1 MYVYLCTLL
10 KFTFTCFPT
19 SAIRSWLWDT
29 FGSYNCEFALRNFLE
44 EFFGLVEWWCL
55 EAQGRS
61 PGRRELTQGVTL
73 VASSGLRVQNS
84 TAPPTIALRW
94 GGGYYR
100 ARGELRDAVIQLTP
114 EFGKSKFQTQSCIF
128 LLAFN
133 LFPWFKSVF
142 GSHFWTFFFTHLW
155 NRARWE
161 KGGGHDSRLGPRSG
175 YLREEQYFLI

>member
-1 MYVYLCTLL
+1 MEIDNMLCSVHQRISLE
-10 KFTFTCFPT
+10 FTFTCFPI

-114 EFGKSKFQTQSCIF
+114 EFGENKCQTQSCLF
-128 LLAFN
+128 LLHKEFVS
-133 LFPWFKSVF
+133 LV
-142 GSHFWTFFFTHLW
+142 
-155 NRARWE
+155 
-161 KGGGHDSRLGPRSG
+161 
-175 YLREEQYFLI
+175 

>member
-1 MYVYLCTLL
+1 MAALHQGQNNFQNHPATIHTKHWWWCICVFVYVYLCILL

-114 EFGKSKFQTQSCIF
+114 EFVKIKH
-128 LLAFN
+128 N
-133 LFPWFKSVF
+133 LY
-142 GSHFWTFFFTHLW
+142 FFSFTL
-155 NRARWE
+155 
-161 KGGGHDSRLGPRSG
+161 
-175 YLREEQYFLI
+175 